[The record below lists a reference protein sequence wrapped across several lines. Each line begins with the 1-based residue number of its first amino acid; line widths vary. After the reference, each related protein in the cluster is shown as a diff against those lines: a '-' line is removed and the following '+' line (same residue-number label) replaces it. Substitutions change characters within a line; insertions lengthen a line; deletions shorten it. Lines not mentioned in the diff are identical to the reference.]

1 MLNKH
6 ILTIQN
12 TKKDYQKLYFDCM
25 IKTLL
30 LGDFIMLTAPVA
42 KTLLEMKEN
51 AHAIIWDYK
60 YYFEITIDSKPIAP
74 QRMTTPPTARKF
86 KTLAAAH
93 SYLRNVLEYERGIT
107 ILIAP

>member
-74 QRMTTPPTARKF
+74 QRMTNPPEARKF
-86 KTLAAAH
+86 KTITAAY
-93 SYLRNVLEYERGIT
+93 SYLRNFLEYKGD
-107 ILIAP
+107 ILIKKP